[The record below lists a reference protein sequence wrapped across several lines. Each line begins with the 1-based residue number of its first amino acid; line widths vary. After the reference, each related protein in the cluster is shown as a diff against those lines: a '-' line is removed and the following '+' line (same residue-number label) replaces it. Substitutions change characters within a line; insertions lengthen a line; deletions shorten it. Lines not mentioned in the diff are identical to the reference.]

1 VLFLEVVVISKKSG
15 SIRPVCVKAVMDRFL
30 LVPFVEEVIGMLRN
44 IVRIGDA
51 LSFFFE
57 DI

>member
-1 VLFLEVVVISKKSG
+1 VLFLEVIVISEKSG
-15 SIRPVCVKAVMDRFL
+15 SIRPVRMKAVVDRFL
-30 LVPFVEEVIGMLRN
+30 LVPFVEEVIGVLRN

-51 LSFFFE
+51 LSSFFK